1 MASYGTMPPPL
12 VLLDPDS
19 TFADDPSSLYADD
32 PSNLTVLERDDDP
45 SFLLGVP
52 QIESDDSLEAM
63 AKGTKPTR
71 SNKYKKIM
79 EQNRIHHVEEKY
91 LPVLQPMYVSKSGQ
105 YRRKHEEVAGLDRY
119 KPNNTFSKPG
129 HWRQDRYGSHNN
141 VEASDSSRY
150 QLADGIKNGV
160 TKREKFAPFR
170 RFDGNRSKTN
180 QPSQQE
186 RYRNEQKHRHYESI
200 NVDSKSNKFLSNRPK
215 PLPFDSDWKGHS
227 LQQNSNE
234 KKGNGFLS
242 RTSGNSNSGSIGS
255 GTGKSNKYSMT
266 LSQHRRSFPVEIEEE
281 SGRRSHS
288 SHARLLSDGDEGL
301 VAPSGSISST
311 QYYSANSQSGRNSR
325 TCGLKRESSKQ
336 SHKSSLAS
344 SLNAGASPD
353 EILAFGAVLDHLT
366 KGGSIM
372 NANKV
377 YKKEVRV
384 LDKYRT
390 GSAAAKANYKK
401 PPTFVKKYENKYDER
416 TVGDE
421 NEEDTEFGTEY
432 GTDYETEYETV
443 YETDYDEV
451 SRQET
456 NGEDSVSTF
465 KGDKY
470 ATTKANKKNNNKGE
484 DDSAW
489 YTADEDIDDKMANF
503 PVGSKKKNVFDPFAP
518 PVNEESVIEESVDS
532 RSNFESQFH
541 SDSDSDSDDDSL
553 FSDED
558 FSADESATYQS
569 YSTIS
574 SYHSNREK
582 SRFPVQTKKKKSNK
596 KKNLL
601 HMLKGKKENDS
612 DGNFVAFVDR
622 LPDAFEDD
630 NDENINVSNK
640 PKRQLKKI
648 GGAIFSKKQ
657 YPKQSNPIAL
667 DKMHKTT
674 ANQNSDNKLKSNQR
688 SSKETKNDLFNA
700 PRKKHGMGTKPS
712 VTGNHSS
719 EKEANRFAIPVSENK
734 DRAKEETKPISE
746 SLKPSGNA
754 FGNAL
759 PVETAE
765 PSSFHIF
772 SDNSYESDDN
782 DDNDDV
788 DDEDTICGGSII
800 SLEETIVSL
809 MEGFENVA
817 QFTTDS
823 MRSAR
828 SIFFADE
835 DDLGPEMTAA
845 DDFEAQMKSME
856 DPEDA
861 RLQPESLQTS
871 TLPTEKQ
878 TRLQEITSSTRIRH
892 PSEAAPK
899 KVWVPEYADCDEGL
913 EETKEPRFNSSKAI
927 AKRFPNKPTSSTHKA
942 PITTTPSSKKQNAF
956 RKRIP
961 FLKSK
966 KADAVKTS
974 KIHAYHDD
982 DFDYDD
988 DESAYVVDIMVY
1000 NRQESV
1006 EPISAKTFL
1015 DPKPLMDF
1023 DEGETHEKQKKTT
1036 TKKKTS
1042 KNAQITTIEQVSS
1055 ETMMGN
1061 ICCTGVPV
1069 GNDLLLSSQG
1079 HLEYAAKEL
1088 KGMILPY
1095 NNPERQSGKSNRE
1108 GQAVPSFDNT
1118 SAAIGSLLTDSKYN
1132 RSRDRDMSGKSN
1144 SEGQLLESFD
1154 NTTAA
1159 LGSMPTD
1166 ERSLGKAPPESVPTD
1181 EREGFR
1187 YDSQPDESAIERLNY
1202 NNNHDKDG
1210 KGSRQPL
1217 RGVRRGRSFFRKK
1230 NTQGQF

>member
-1 MASYGTMPPPL
+1 M

-19 TFADDPSSLYADD
+19 TFADDPSSLFHDD
-32 PSNLTVLERDDDP
+32 PSNLTVLELDNDP
-45 SFLLGVP
+45 SFVLGVP

-63 AKGTKPTR
+63 TKDTKRTR

-79 EQNRIHHVEEKY
+79 EQTRIHHVEEKY

-105 YRRKHEEVAGLDRY
+105 YRRPHEGVARSDRCN
-119 KPNNTFSKPG
+119 PNNTFSKPW
-129 HWRQDRYGSHNN
+129 HHRQDRYGSDKH
-141 VEASDSSRY
+141 VEASDPSRY
-150 QLADGIKNGV
+150 RLADGIKNGV
-160 TKREKFAPFR
+160 TKRERFAPFR
-170 RFDGNRSKTN
+170 RFDGGKSKTK
-180 QPSQQE
+180 QASQREQ
-186 RYRNEQKHRHYESI
+186 YSNEQKNRHYESI

-215 PLPFDSDWKGHS
+215 PLPSNSQDWKGHN
-227 LQQNSNE
+227 LQQNLNE
-234 KKGNGFLS
+234 KKSNQLLS
-242 RTSGNSNSGSIGS
+242 RISGNFNSGSIGS
-255 GTGKSNKYSMT
+255 GSGKSNKYSMT
-266 LSQHRRSFPVEIEEE
+266 LSQHRRSFPIEQE

-288 SHARLLSDGDEGL
+288 SHARLLSDGDESL
-301 VAPSGSISST
+301 VAPSGSIAST
-311 QYYSANSQSGRNSR
+311 QYFSANSQSGRNSR
-325 TCGLKRESSKQ
+325 TCGLSLESSKQ
-336 SHKSSLAS
+336 SHKANLSS
-344 SLNAGASPD
+344 SLNTGASPD

-377 YKKEVRV
+377 YQKEVRV

-390 GSAAAKANYKK
+390 GSPAAKANYKK
-401 PPTFVKKYENKYDER
+401 PPAFVKKYENKYDEK

-421 NEEDTEFGTEY
+421 NEEDTEFGTEFGTEY

-470 ATTKANKKNNNKGE
+470 AATKACKKHDNRGE
-484 DDSAW
+484 NESAW
-489 YTADEDIDDKMANF
+489 YTAGEDIDDEVAKF
-503 PVGSKKKNVFDPFAP
+503 PMRSKKKNVFDPFEAAG
-518 PVNEESVIEESVDS
+518 NEESVMGESVDS
-532 RSNFESQFH
+532 RSNFESQFAATTFH
-541 SDSDSDSDDDSL
+541 SDSESESDDDSL

-558 FSADESATYQS
+558 ISIDESATYQS

-574 SYHSNREK
+574 SYHSKREK
-582 SRFPVQTKKKKSNK
+582 SRRPAQTEKKKSSK
-596 KKNLL
+596 KKSLL
-601 HMLKGKKENDS
+601 HMLKGKKENDG
-612 DGNFVAFVDR
+612 DDIIVAFVDR
-622 LPDAFEDD
+622 LPDTFKDD
-630 NDENINVSNK
+630 NDENINVANK

-648 GGAIFSKKQ
+648 GEAIFSKKQ
-657 YPKQSNPIAL
+657 YPKPSNPMAL
-667 DKMHKTT
+667 DKMHKPTG
-674 ANQNSDNKLKSNQR
+674 NHNSNKQMKTNQR
-688 SSKETKNDLFNA
+688 NRKENDNA
-700 PRKKHGMGTKPS
+700 PTM
-712 VTGNHSS
+712 NHSS
-719 EKEANRFAIPVSENK
+719 EKEANCFQIPISENK
-734 DRAKEETKPISE
+734 DRAKGETVNTKPKTISE
-746 SLKPSGNA
+746 SS
-754 FGNAL
+754 GNAL
-759 PVETAE
+759 PVETTE

-782 DDNDDV
+782 DDV
-788 DDEDTICGGSII
+788 DDEDTICGGSMI

-828 SIFFADE
+828 SIFFADD

-845 DDFEAQMKSME
+845 DDFEAQMKSIE
-856 DPEDA
+856 DPEDS
-861 RLQPESLQTS
+861 RLQPKSLQQTS

-878 TRLQEITSSTRIRH
+878 TRLQQNASPTHTRLR
-892 PSEAAPK
+892 SEAAPK
-899 KVWVPEYADCDEGL
+899 KVWVREYADCDEGL
-913 EETKEPRFNSSKAI
+913 EERKEPRFNSSKAI
-927 AKRFPNKPTSSTHKA
+927 AKRFPDKPTSSTHKA
-942 PITTTPSSKKQNAF
+942 PIATTPSSKKQNAF

-966 KADAVKTS
+966 KAGTEKSS

-988 DESAYVVDIMVY
+988 DDSAYVVDIVVY

-1023 DEGETHEKQKKTT
+1023 DEGETHQKQKKT
-1036 TKKKTS
+1036 KEKRAS
-1042 KNAQITTIEQVSS
+1042 KNAKITSIEQVSS
-1055 ETMMGN
+1055 EAMTVDALSVEN
-1061 ICCTGVPV
+1061 ICCGGVTV
-1069 GNDLLLSSQG
+1069 GNNLLLSSQG

-1088 KGMILPY
+1088 KEMILPY
-1095 NNPERQSGKSNRE
+1095 NNPERQSGKYNRE

-1118 SAAIGSLLTDSKYN
+1118 SAAIGSLLTDNKYN
-1132 RSRDRDMSGKSN
+1132 RSRDRGMSSKSN

-1159 LGSMPTD
+1159 LASMLTD
-1166 ERSLGKAPPESVPTD
+1166 ERSLRNAPPDSVPTD
-1181 EREGFR
+1181 EREGLR
-1187 YDSQPDESAIERLNY
+1187 YDSQPNESAIERV
-1202 NNNHDKDG
+1202 NNNNRDKDG
-1210 KGSRQPL
+1210 KGSRNPL